1 MSSKKINPASLRR
14 IILEESKRAHVGH
27 IASALSVTEIIS
39 VLYSDVL
46 HIARPDDP
54 ERDRFVLSKGH
65 AALALYAALTLKGF
79 LTLEDLHSYCGDG
92 SLLGVHPERDLVGV
106 DFTTGSLG
114 HGLSFAAGA
123 ALAARLDGSPRRTYA
138 LLSDAEC
145 NEGAVWEAAMFAAH
159 HRLCNLTA
167 VIDCNGQQAL
177 GKTADVLQMEPQA
190 ERWQSFGWRPIEVDG
205 HDPVALQAAFA
216 EAVRGES
223 PSVVLARTSAGKGI
237 SFMEDK
243 VEWHYL
249 PMTDEQYASA
259 LNEVA
264 ADR

>member
-1 MSSKKINPASLRR
+1 
-14 IILEESKRAHVGH
+14 
-27 IASALSVTEIIS
+27 
-39 VLYSDVL
+39 
-46 HIARPDDP
+46 
-54 ERDRFVLSKGH
+54 
-65 AALALYAALTLKGF
+65 
-79 LTLEDLHSYCGDG
+79 
-92 SLLGVHPERDLVGV
+92 LGVHPERDLVGV

-177 GKTADVLQMEPQA
+177 GKTADVLQMEPQT

-216 EAVRGES
+216 DAVRGET
-223 PSVVLARTSAGKGI
+223 PSVVLARTSAGKGV

>member
-54 ERDRFVLSKGH
+54 ERD
-65 AALALYAALTLKGF
+65 
-79 LTLEDLHSYCGDG
+79 
-92 SLLGVHPERDLVGV
+92 LVGV

-114 HGLSFAAGA
+114 HGLSFGAGA

-216 EAVRGES
+216 EAVRGEI
-223 PSVVLARTSAGKGI
+223 PSVVLARTSAGKGV